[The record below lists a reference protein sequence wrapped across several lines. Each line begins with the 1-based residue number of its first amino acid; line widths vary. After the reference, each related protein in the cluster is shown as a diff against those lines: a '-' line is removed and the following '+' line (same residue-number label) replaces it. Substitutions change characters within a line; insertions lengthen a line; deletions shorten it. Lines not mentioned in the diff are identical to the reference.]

1 MERSTDII
9 IIVLVIVLLVVVYSN
24 MYRQSAAPV
33 YTQPVVYYDYNDY
46 NDYGY
51 GYPMHRG
58 RHWRHG
64 RGHGRGRRFEKME
77 NVENDENVEHMENA
91 GKVEHMAPLD
101 FGTYENPYP
110 RGACHSGNVYARSD
124 CMVGNCNLESSIS
137 DDEYC
142 KMQCAQDPDPMERA
156 KCYERCMQTIC

>member
-24 MYRQSAAPV
+24 MYRQSAATPV
-33 YTQPVVYYDYNDY
+33 YTQPIVYYGNDDYY
-46 NDYGY
+46 
-51 GYPMHRG
+51 YPRRYG

-64 RGHGRGRRFEKME
+64 RGRRYEGMENTENAE
-77 NVENDENVEHMENA
+77 NVEN
-91 GKVEHMAPLD
+91 VEHMAPLD

-110 RGACHSGNVYARSD
+110 RGACHSGDVYARSD
-124 CMVGNCNLESSIS
+124 CMVGNCNLDSAIP

-142 KMQCAQDPDPMERA
+142 NIQCAQDPDPMERA
-156 KCYERCMQTIC
+156 KCYKRCMETIC